1 MPVINMQLLALVA
14 AVVLLLTTQASA
26 KNFDFDYSS
35 YLNTA
40 SEPTE
45 DGAILLLGDSWAAI
59 AGDYAANICGLSETR
74 YVTNDA
80 KSGTTASQ
88 WAEKETAVDSVAKW
102 EYDYEYVWLSLGGND
117 FLDNK
122 CDIDMAEDVAANI
135 SSPSS
140 VRSSRTPPTKTSK
153 ILYFGYSVPSADVC
167 GNGQTAQ
174 LFEEQGATIFNA
186 IQSSNYTEYVTTIDI
201 SEMFVKWGT
210 GGLSDSS
217 YYYDEIH
224 LNMLGYMHLFS
235 SYKVQH
241 FFGCSVAQTI
251 GMKGMNVLVEGKDD
265 PAGTVIAA
273 VLALLVGIVGLVL
286 VVKIVKRKRAMRRS
300 GANANLLDPVE
311 KAETGGNYGTAPMVM
326 VPPWKPTSSMSENE
340 KKPASRIST
349 TSKFGKKI
357 FKPRRKDKGKKA
369 GQSVVV

>member
-135 SSPSS
+135 VTVIGQIVENSPNEDI
-140 VRSSRTPPTKTSK
+140 K

-186 IQSSNYTEYVTTIDI
+186 IKSSNYTEYVTTIDI